1 MKRSVSVSVDL
12 VMVKWLIL
20 TVQEG
25 HQETEI
31 GVVFSM
37 KRSGYI
43 KARKLGHLDIQL
55 GVKFVSQSLAKLASG
70 APSGEFV

>member
-25 HQETEI
+25 CQETEI

-43 KARKLGHLDIQL
+43 KAGTSGHSA
-55 GVKFVSQSLAKLASG
+55 G
-70 APSGEFV
+70 GEACLSVTGQVGIWRTKRRVCLS